1 MVAPSTG
8 RISPRQRLFPPA
20 ARGWYAVAVFYSAY
34 TLAFVDRQ
42 IMTFLVGPIRA
53 DFQLTDFEFS
63 LLQGLGFVI
72 FYSLL
77 GIPIARLADVHNRRN
92 IIAAGIAL
100 WSVMTALCGLA
111 GSFRQLFLARL
122 GVGVGE
128 SALSPAAISIIA
140 DAFPP
145 EKRALPISVYSAGVH
160 GGAGLA
166 NIGGGLVV
174 GYAMAG
180 GGRGIPLLSDLR
192 PWQMALMLVG
202 LPGLLVSVWS
212 LTVREPA
219 RRERDTAG
227 HPSFGEVLRYLGA
240 HRVLYGSLMV
250 GAALAALANYGAFS
264 WVPALFTRRFGWSP
278 RQIGLTFGPVTL
290 VCGTAGLLAAGAV
303 ASKMAAA
310 GRTAPYTRIMGVS
323 MAAGTIPAALLVA
336 VDDPYWT
343 LVCLGM
349 MVFFMSTPIGL
360 AQTALQAVSP
370 NQMRAQ
376 VIALYLLTTALIG
389 NACGPSAVAA
399 MTDYYYRNDAAV
411 GSSIAVVS
419 ALAAMASAV
428 IILLGASA
436 YERKTQSPEAN
447 L

>member
-1 MVAPSTG
+1 MNKSLKELAYPAPA
-8 RISPRQRLFPPA
+8 L
-20 ARGWYAVAVFYSAY
+20 GWYAVAVFYLAY

-53 DFQLTDFEFS
+53 DFHLTDFEFS

-100 WSVMTALCGLA
+100 WSVMTAMCGLA
-111 GSFRQLFLARL
+111 GSFRQLFVARL

-128 SALSPAAISIIA
+128 AALSPSAISIIA

-145 EKRALPISVYSAGVH
+145 HKRALPISVYSAGVH

-180 GGRGIPLLSDLR
+180 GGRGIPFLSDLR

-202 LPGLLVSVWS
+202 LPGLLVALLS
-212 LTVREPA
+212 LTVHEPA
-219 RRERDTAG
+219 RHERDTAG
-227 HPSFGEVLRYLGA
+227 FLSFRQVLRYLVQHGA
-240 HRVLYGSLMV
+240 LYGTLML

-264 WVPALFTRRFGWSP
+264 WVPALFVRRFGWSP

-290 VCGTAGLLAAGAV
+290 VCGTAGLLAAGAL
-303 ASKMAAA
+303 ATKMAGA
-310 GRTAPYTRIMGVS
+310 GRSAPYTKIMGYS
-323 MAAGTIPAALLVA
+323 MAAGVIPAALLVMFN
-336 VDDPYWT
+336 DPYWT
-343 LVCLGM
+343 LGCLGL

-360 AQTALQAVSP
+360 AQTALQAITP
-370 NQMRAQ
+370 NRMRAQ
-376 VIALYLLTTALIG
+376 VIAIYLLTTALIG

-399 MTDYYYRNDAAV
+399 MTDYYFRSDAAV
-411 GSSIAVVS
+411 GSSIAVV
-419 ALAAMASAV
+419 ATLAAMASAV

-436 YERKTQSPEAN
+436 YERHARSVASPEFSR
-447 L
+447 